1 MKIFGPEFIPMKI
14 HIHTFGCQMNERD
27 SESVAALLKQSG
39 MELAEDESDADV
51 VIVNTCSVRGKAE
64 EKAIGKLRL
73 LSLEKKRCPKM
84 KIGAMGC
91 MVQRM
96 KEHIFEVLPELDFAV
111 GTRAIIHMP
120 EVILQVLN
128 GSGKIFSINN
138 GIPDDLEQLTGHV
151 GSHPTAFVNILIGCN
166 MRCSFCIVPKV
177 RGAEWSRPAHSILEE
192 ISQLVQSGVREVTL
206 LGQSVM
212 SYGRSNSVWDM
223 NYVSSRG
230 YRNPF
235 VRLLE
240 AVNDINGIERV
251 RFASG
256 HPSGCTIEVA
266 SAMQELSKVCE
277 HIHLPLQSGADR
289 ILRLMRRGYSVSGFC
304 RAVDRIRKKV
314 PNLAITTD
322 IIVGFPTETEK
333 DFEMTRKLMDEINF
347 DSAFIFKYSERPGTE
362 AARLKDDV
370 PFAEKEQRNKV
381 LLEEQ
386 ARRSERINRQLI
398 GKKVEVLVEG
408 PSTHNSERW
417 SGRTRT
423 NKIVILELSDSRPG
437 DVVDVYITHCTSTT
451 LYGSI
456 SSSSPQ

>member
-1 MKIFGPEFIPMKI
+1 
-14 HIHTFGCQMNERD
+14 MNERD
-27 SESVAALLKQSG
+27 SESIAALLKQSG
-39 MELAEDESDADV
+39 MELVDDESDADV
-51 VIVNTCSVRGKAE
+51 VIVNTCSVREKAE

-73 LSLEKKRCPKM
+73 LSLEKKKYPKM
-84 KIGAMGC
+84 KIGAIGC
-91 MVQRM
+91 MVQRL
-96 KEHIFEVLPELDFAV
+96 KDHIFKLLPELDFAV
-111 GTRAIIHMP
+111 GTRALTHMP
-120 EVILQVLN
+120 EVITQVLN
-128 GSGKIFSINN
+128 CSGKILSVNN
-138 GIPDDLEQLTGHV
+138 GVPDDLEQLSGHIS
-151 GSHPTAFVNILIGCN
+151 SHPTAFVNILIGCN

-177 RGAEWSRPAHSILEE
+177 RGAEWSRPASNIVEE

-212 SYGRSNSVWDM
+212 SYGRSNSVWDG

-235 VRLLE
+235 VKLLE
-240 AVNDINGIERV
+240 AVNDINGIARV
-251 RFASG
+251 RFTSG
-256 HPSGCTIEVA
+256 HPSGCTMEVA

-277 HIHLPLQSGADR
+277 HIHLPIQSGSDR

-304 RAVDRIRKKV
+304 RAVDRIRQKV
-314 PNLAITTD
+314 PNVAVTTD

-347 DSAFIFKYSERPGTE
+347 DSAFIFKYSERPDTD

-386 ARRSERINRQLI
+386 TRRSERINQQLV
-398 GKKVEVLVEG
+398 GKQVEALVEG
-408 PSTHNSERW
+408 PSAHNSKRW

-423 NKIVILELSDSRPG
+423 NKIVIFESANSKPG
-437 DVVDVYITHCTSTT
+437 DIVNVHITHCTSTT

-456 SSSSPQ
+456 ISS